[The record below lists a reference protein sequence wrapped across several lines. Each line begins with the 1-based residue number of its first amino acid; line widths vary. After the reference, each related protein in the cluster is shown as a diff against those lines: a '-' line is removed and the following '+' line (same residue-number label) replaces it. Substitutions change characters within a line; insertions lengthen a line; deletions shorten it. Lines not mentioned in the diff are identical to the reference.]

1 MSAAVT
7 PQQPA
12 AVTRKE
18 PKPERL
24 IDRILNWQFPER
36 ARGVVTW
43 ISVVLLLVA
52 FALLVWGMVSAVSY
66 TLTHTGPPCT
76 NPPQREASPPQ
87 WVMVGV
93 CLLAFVLGHLTAR
106 WQSIDPK
113 HSQRHKNLR
122 EVDHPETDPRKREAL
137 IIQTLLLVFLVEVIG
152 LLIIEAVTLSQNVWP
167 ITYYVRCA
175 YDAAGVQ
182 SMAAAASILFLVG
195 RWFWLPDRG
204 QNARTRS

>member
-1 MSAAVT
+1 MATDVT
-7 PQQPA
+7 HDEPP
-12 AVTRKE
+12 TGGRKA
-18 PKPERL
+18 PKKERL
-24 IDRILNWQFPER
+24 IDSILNWRFPEQ

-43 ISVVLLLVA
+43 ISVVLLLVS

-66 TLTHTGPPCT
+66 TLTYTGPPCS
-76 NPPQREASPPQ
+76 NPPQREANPPQ
-87 WVMVGV
+87 LVVVGV

-106 WQSIDPK
+106 WQSVDPK
-113 HSQRHKNLR
+113 HAQRHQSLR
-122 EVDHPETDPRKREAL
+122 EADHPERDPRRREAL
-137 IIQTLLLVFLVEVIG
+137 IVQTLLLVFLIEVIG

-204 QNARTRS
+204 QNARTRT